1 MAVQLPGAGT
11 PIDATL
17 LGSYALEINRLAGT
31 VANST
36 KMSTVNPPP
45 VSQESG
51 TKRSV
56 ITSELS
62 FFGGWVDIS
71 RPNNSA
77 STRSFTITFD
87 TVFAQTPI
95 VCATPYSGG
104 SSFDPSNISVVQT
117 SCSTSAASFKVK
129 YGAEFS
135 GFLNVI
141 AIGIS
146 TKL

>member
-56 ITSELS
+56 ITPELS
-62 FFGGWVDIS
+62 FFAGWIDLSWSGGAGS
-71 RPNNSA
+71 RPYD
-77 STRSFTITFD
+77 ITFD
-87 TVFAQTPI
+87 NVFAQTPI
-95 VCATPYSGG
+95 VVATPYSANATQ
-104 SSFDPSNISVVQT
+104 DPSSISVVQT
-117 SCSTSAASFKVK
+117 SCSTSKASFKIK
-129 YGAEFS
+129 YSTNFS

>member
-56 ITSELS
+56 ITGELS
-62 FFGGWVDIS
+62 FWGGWVDIS
-71 RPNNSA
+71 HSGGA
-77 STRSFTITFD
+77 GKQTKDVSFD
-87 TVFAQTPI
+87 NVFAQTPI
-95 VCATPYSGG
+95 VVATPYTSN
-104 SSFDPSNISVVQT
+104 SSDPADVYVVQS
-117 SCSTSAASFKVK
+117 SCSTSKASFFLR
-129 YGAEFS
+129 YSNNFS

-141 AIGIS
+141 AIGVS

>member
-45 VSQESG
+45 LSQQSG

-62 FFGGWVDIS
+62 FWAGYVDIS
-71 RPNNSA
+71 YVASSSNSKPA
-77 STRSFTITFD
+77 EVVFD
-87 TVFAQTPI
+87 SVFAQTPI
-95 VCATPYSGG
+95 VVATPYSQN
-104 SSFDPSNISVVQT
+104 SSNPADVSVTQI
-117 SCSTSAASFKVK
+117 SCSTSKAIFNVK
-129 YGAEFS
+129 YGGNFS